1 MKHTHKA
8 ALDNKASRQPDAHQV
23 RNYSVSITLSSDDD
37 VKQQPITVKTVRLAD
52 LPALL
57 QALTK
62 IEDQHAALA

>member
-8 ALDNKASRQPDAHQV
+8 TLDTNASRQTIAHQV
-23 RNYSVSITLSSDDD
+23 RNYDVTITLSSDD
-37 VKQQPITVKTVRLAD
+37 KHQQPITVKTVRLAD

-62 IEDQHAALA
+62 IEEQYAALA